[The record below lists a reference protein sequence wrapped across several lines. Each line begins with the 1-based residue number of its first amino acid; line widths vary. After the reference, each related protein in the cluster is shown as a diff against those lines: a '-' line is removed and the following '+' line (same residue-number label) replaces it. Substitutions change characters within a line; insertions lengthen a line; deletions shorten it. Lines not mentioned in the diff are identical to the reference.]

1 MDSWD
6 YSSYWDWYILLND
19 ENGLVLIVIL
29 RCKDWFHLDLD
40 PLVVYKVI
48 RCDTILDVWS

>member
-19 ENGLVLIVIL
+19 EDELDLIVNL
-29 RCKDWFHLDLD
+29 SCKDWFHLDLD